1 MTYLKAKKTLG
12 QHFLKSASAL
22 NKIIEAAEIKSDER
36 VLEIGPGT
44 GILTAELL
52 KHAKKVVAVEKD
64 DRAFQLLQEKFTKEI
79 SSGSLDLVH
88 GDILMIDPQNLITKD
103 LTEGNYSIV
112 ANIPYYITGAILR
125 KFLEKSPRPNKMI
138 LLVQKEVAL
147 RMIGRKSDDSN
158 QGKSSANKESL
169 LSISVKAFGVPKIIA
184 TVPRGA
190 FVPPPSVDSAII
202 SIENISSGQFKKDV
216 EIARFFDILHA
227 GFAHKRKLLIRNL
240 EPITDRSKLL
250 NIWLKI
256 GLDEKIRPEDISLES
271 WIKIVQEINAA

>member
-1 MTYLKAKKTLG
+1 M
-12 QHFLKSASAL
+12 KSASAL